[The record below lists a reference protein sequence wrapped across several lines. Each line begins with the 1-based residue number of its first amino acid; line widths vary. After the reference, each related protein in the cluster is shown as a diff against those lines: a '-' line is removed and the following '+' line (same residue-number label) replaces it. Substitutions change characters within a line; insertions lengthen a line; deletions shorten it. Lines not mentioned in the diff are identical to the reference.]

1 MGSEQFFEGVYDDGF
16 SSRSHYAE
24 WATRYDEAVAD
35 QGYAQPRRAAEMLE
49 RYLPERAG
57 PILDVGC
64 GTGLS
69 GLALREAGW
78 THIDGCDHS
87 PEMLDVASATG
98 AYERLFP
105 TDLNEPPIDV
115 ADGVYDAAT
124 VVGVFSFGHV
134 DAAANDEILRT
145 IRPGGVLIIAM
156 NDHYYEESSVPKKL
170 EALDAAGIIELKAAR
185 RPCSMWPPRPV
196 AYERLFPT
204 DLNEPPID
212 VADGV
217 YDAGHRGGRLLVRAR
232 RRGGQRRDPPHH
244 PTGRRAHHRHER
256 SHTTKKAPSPRSW
269 RHSTRRGSS
278 S

>member
-1 MGSEQFFEGVYDDGF
+1 MGSEKFFEGVYDDGF

-49 RYLPERAG
+49 RYLSERG
-57 PILDVGC
+57 GRILDVGC

-78 THIDGCDHS
+78 IHIDGCDHS
-87 PEMLDVASATG
+87 PEMLEVAATTG
-98 AYERLFP
+98 AYERLFR

-115 ADGVYDAAT
+115 ADGVYDAAI

-170 EALDAAGIIELKAAR
+170 EALDAAGIIELRASEHGAHLPGLDLEGWVIAA
-185 RPCSMWPPRPV
+185 V
-196 AYERLFPT
+196 KTA
-204 DLNEPPID
+204 
-212 VADGV
+212 
-217 YDAGHRGGRLLVRAR
+217 
-232 RRGGQRRDPPHH
+232 
-244 PTGRRAHHRHER
+244 
-256 SHTTKKAPSPRSW
+256 
-269 RHSTRRGSS
+269 
-278 S
+278 